1 VEGKVLV
8 NKLDTKFVHKRLY
21 IYIFIF
27 YIFYILRLHVCM
39 LYSCI
44 KVYNFPNFC
53 INRKFPILNWAYP
66 GSAWTTMDGE
76 VRPQALD
83 DANSETS
90 LSLWGIFG
98 SITCYILYA
107 IVKDLRKEW
116 PSIEQTTGEHSQ
128 ATTVRVNVTEVEPH
142 AEELPVSIPVGDGKE
157 QNVQFSDAHP
167 GYMQETPGDFDHV
180 RDAALTSDATLDEF
194 FSRPLRI
201 ASIDWAVNGT
211 LYQSLNP
218 WRLYFENSRVINRIS
233 NYKLMR
239 AKLHLK
245 FTING
250 NAFHYGRAIASYNP
264 LPDDDTMT
272 INRAFLDADL
282 VAASQRPHVYL
293 DPTNSQGG
301 EMKLPFFTYYNVL
314 DIVNEDWRNMG
325 EVVLHSMQGLKH
337 ANGATDTV
345 TVNVFAWAED
355 VKFAIPTNFEPGS
368 ILPQADEYEKKPV
381 SRIAGAV
388 ANAAG
393 YFTEIPTIGPFA
405 RATEIG
411 AKAVG
416 AIATLF
422 GYSSPVDLEVSQF
435 RPLAVSNI
443 STTNQ
448 VNQSSKLSV
457 DCKQE
462 LTLDSRTVGLDGTDE
477 LTIKYISQR
486 ESWITNFPWA
496 LNTSQE
502 TLLWNIVV
510 DPCVHY
516 KQGNEIHMPSTC
528 FAATPFKYWRG
539 TLKYR
544 FQFVCSKYH
553 KGRVKLVY
561 DPTGTPSGGSAE
573 YNTAYTTI
581 VDISDNSDFEI
592 EIGWGQRTSYRQ
604 HFQPG
609 IYGQGSMWNTSPLA
623 FSTPSDYV
631 GNGTLSMYVVNELT
645 VPNSTI
651 NNDIEVNVFISAGD
665 DFEVAVPDAFPLE
678 QLRFTRSGVTA
689 APNANEDVEPHAGES
704 EVLADDSK
712 PEGVT
717 TLNTMASPVMRT
729 DETNLIHFGESIY
742 SFRQM
747 LKRYQRHST
756 IASRDWSTG
765 QLARAIVARKAFPH
779 QVGYTSSPPTSVAY
793 EITGAT
799 YVYGHTTL
807 LNYVSSAYGG
817 WRGGIRWMADLTMLE
832 GASPVTAVVTRTD
845 DGKPALD
852 SWSVMSES
860 TDQPI
865 GQAQM
870 VNNRTLCG
878 RTYDGAVYQSSKVNP
893 LVMWECPY
901 YKNLRFAPAKR
912 LDDISAS
919 DPFDTGWVLEAVS
932 VTTGRSA
939 EQYVPLLCAAAED
952 FNCFFYLGPPIFYY
966 EGAAPSV

>member
-1 VEGKVLV
+1 MYIKA
-8 NKLDTKFVHKRLY
+8 LY
-21 IYIFIF
+21 LHILHFI
-27 YIFYILRLHVCM
+27 RLHVCM

-44 KVYNFPNFC
+44 KVYNFPFNNM
-53 INRKFPILNWAYP
+53 NRKFPCLKRAFP
-66 GSAWTTMDGE
+66 GSAWTSMGGS

-83 DANSETS
+83 GAEQESS
-90 LSLWGIFG
+90 LSLWGLFG

-107 IVKDLRKEW
+107 IYKDLQHEW
-116 PSIEQTTGEHSQ
+116 PTIEEARVARKQSQT
-128 ATTVRVNVTEVEPH
+128 VNVNVGEVEPH
-142 AEELPVSIPVGDGKE
+142 SEELPVSTPSPE
-157 QNVQFSDAHP
+157 ETTQNVKFADTHP
-167 GYMQETPGDFDHV
+167 GFMQETPGDIDHI
-180 RDAALTSDATLDEF
+180 RDAALTSDATLNEF

-201 ASIDWAVNGT
+201 ASIDWAVGGT
-211 LYQSLNP
+211 LFQSLNP
-218 WRLYFENSRVINRIS
+218 WQLYFENLRVINRIA

-264 LPDDDTMT
+264 LPSDDTMT
-272 INRAFLDADL
+272 IDRAFLDADL

-314 DIVNEDWRNMG
+314 DIVNMDWRNMG
-325 EVVLHSMQGLKH
+325 EVVLHSMQALKH

-355 VKFAIPTNFEPGS
+355 VKFAIPTNFEPGA
-368 ILPQADEYEKKPV
+368 IAPQADEYEKKPV

-388 ANAAG
+388 ANAAS
-393 YFTEIPTIGPFA
+393 YFTEIPMIGPFA
-405 RATEIG
+405 KATEIG
-411 AKAVG
+411 AKSVG

-422 GYSSPVDLEVSQF
+422 GYSSPVDLEACQY

-443 STTNQ
+443 ATTNQ
-448 VNQSSKLSV
+448 VNQSNKLSV

-462 LTLDSRTVGLDGTDE
+462 LTLDPRTVGLEGKDE

-486 ESWITNFPWA
+486 ESWMANFPWA
-496 LNTSQE
+496 LNTVQE
-502 TLLWNIVV
+502 TLLWNHVV

-516 KQGNEIHMPSTC
+516 IQGNEIHMPSTC

-561 DPTGTPSGGSAE
+561 DPTGTPSGGNAE

-581 VDISDNSDFEI
+581 VDISDNADFEI
-592 EIGWGQRTSYRQ
+592 EIGWGQRTTYRE
-604 HFQPG
+604 HFIPG
-609 IYGQGSMWNTSPLA
+609 VATQTQMWNTTPLTLT
-623 FSTPSDYV
+623 TPSSAI

-678 QLRFTRSGVTA
+678 NLRFTNADNVTSPA
-689 APNANEDVEPHAGES
+689 AIEDVEPHAGES
-704 EVLADDSK
+704 EELADDSK
-712 PEGVT
+712 PEGVA
-717 TLNTMASPVMRT
+717 TLNTMASSVPKM
-729 DETNLIHFGESIY
+729 DETNLLHFGESIH

-747 LKRYQRHST
+747 LKRYQRHSIISGT
-756 IASRDWSTG
+756 VFTAGALTR
-765 QLARAIVARKAFPH
+765 VAAERKAFPH
-779 QVGYTSSPPTSVAY
+779 QIGYTSAAPPTSVIFNLAA
-793 EITGAT
+793 GN
-799 YVYGHTTL
+799 YVYGHMTL

-817 WRGGIRWMADLTMLE
+817 WRGGIRWMADLTRMDNYSGEL
-832 GASPVTAVVTRTD
+832 SNITVTRID
-845 DGKPALD
+845 DGPRALD
-852 SWSVMSES
+852 NWLSLTNQTWSAA
-860 TDQPI
+860 
-865 GQAQM
+865 GQADM
-870 VNNRTLCG
+870 VNDRTLYG
-878 RTYDGAVYQSSKVNP
+878 RTYDGSLYQSSAVNP
-893 LVMWECPY
+893 VVMWECPY

-912 LDDISAS
+912 LDDVSTS
-919 DPFDTGWVLEAVS
+919 DDFDTGWVLEA
-932 VTTGRSA
+932 TMSA
-939 EQYVPLLCAAAED
+939 SAREGLEFIPLHCAAAED

-966 EGAAPSV
+966 EATAPSA